1 MKHEETL
8 KYKVVI
14 TTNVLVT
21 FVPELCAYIT
31 GQIGQ
36 CNVGIDLRFKAD
48 EETRKLFGDAMERRM
63 CPDDYFRPADQS
75 PLDGNAFELYFKTKP
90 TTEMISI
97 IKERCNLFADEQK
110 KKFPIMSRIEI
121 MSLLLI
127 TERTLVE
134 ETEEVFS

>member
-1 MKHEETL
+1 MKQETL

-48 EETRKLFGDAMERRM
+48 ADVRKQFEESMERRM

-90 TTEMISI
+90 TVEMIEI
-97 IKERCNLFADEQK
+97 IKERFNLFADEQK
-110 KKFPIMSRIEI
+110 RKMPIMVRIEI
-121 MSLLLI
+121 RDFRLV

-134 ETEEVFS
+134 ESEEVFL